1 MSRLFIG
8 LLTLAAAVAAQA
20 ESLAIVGGTVHTAG
34 PAGTIDN
41 ATVIVDGGR
50 IVSVESGGVAPAGV
64 DVIDA
69 AGKIITPGFF
79 SPAGRLGL
87 VEVSSSAGPV
97 DAVQRGTHFR
107 AGFDVADAF
116 NPRSTLI
123 AINRIDGVTRAAIL
137 PGASSPG
144 DDGATSAVISG
155 LAAVVNLSGDD
166 DSIDRRGAAM
176 VVHLGEDGAGLAGE
190 SRAAALLELRLALDE
205 AVDYREHAD
214 AWERGQHRD
223 YQYSRADLEALQR
236 VLERDTALY
245 IHVNRA
251 SDIRSVLRLSSEYG
265 GLRWI
270 VAGGVEAWMVA
281 DELSVAGVP
290 VVLAPES
297 NLPASFDRL
306 NARDDNATILVNAGV
321 AVAFADDS
329 AQTHNARNLTQS
341 AGNAIAEGMSREQAL
356 EALTLAPARMFGIA
370 DRLGSLEPGKEADLV
385 IWPGDP
391 FELTSYPD
399 TVIIRGERVP
409 MQSRQTLLRD
419 RYLDVTSEVPPAYRD

>member
-1 MSRLFIG
+1 MSRLVVCVLMLG
-8 LLTLAAAVAAQA
+8 LSAAAHAETLAV
-20 ESLAIVGGTVHTAG
+20 VGGTVHTAG
-34 PAGTIDN
+34 PAGTIEN
-41 ATVIVDGGR
+41 ATVIIDGGR
-50 IVSVESGGVAPAGV
+50 IVSVEAGGRVPDGA

-69 AGKIITPGFF
+69 SGKIVTPGFF

-97 DAVQRGTHFR
+97 DAIQRGAHFR

-123 AINRIDGVTRAAIL
+123 AINRIDGVTRAAVL
-137 PGASSPG
+137 PDASRPG

-155 LAAVVNLSGDD
+155 LGSVVNLGGGDD

-176 VVHLGEDGAGLAGE
+176 VIHLGENGAGLAGE

-205 AVDYREHAD
+205 ALDYQEHAD

-223 YQYSRADLEALQR
+223 YAYSRADLEALQR

-245 IHVNRA
+245 VHVDRA
-251 SDIRSVLRLSSEYG
+251 SDIHSVLRLSSEYG

-281 DELSVAGVP
+281 DELAVAGVP
-290 VVLAPES
+290 VVLPG
-297 NLPASFDRL
+297 NFDRL

-329 AQTHNARNLTQS
+329 ATTHNARNITQS
-341 AGNAIAEGMSREQAL
+341 AGNAIAEGLSFEQAL
-356 EALTLAPARMFGIA
+356 EAVTLAPARMFGIA

-391 FELTSYPD
+391 FELTNYPD

-419 RYLDVTSEVPPAYRD
+419 RYLDVTSETPPAYRD